1 MPAKFDR
8 CVRGVKK
15 RSKGRVNAYAV
26 CTAAGTRRGNPSKV
40 RIIHDY
46 SPRLG
51 VFNGKVYLIDENSE
65 TINGI
70 PLKVQGTYGDH
81 EVAYSSQLEWNR
93 AYAGKV
99 GDTTIIQVPWAG
111 GRKEFAVYNTD
122 RYQKLEDKEQ
132 PKAKVVKPKKADTYK
147 GFFIAKDSHGYL
159 AADEQRN
166 LVRGEETFTGST
178 KGSIHKQVDNWLELQ
193 EEIKRGPG
201 TRGNPIGTVR
211 YGLFAS
217 EAEANKAANY
227 VNKQAG
233 FVPMPTPVTG
243 GYELIIPAS
252 KVSLVEGI
260 LKRMKKNPGY
270 GRHLDD
276 NYAPITLYRYFTTKQ
291 AAQSYLRLNSWPG
304 GVESKRG
311 GWPGS
316 RDWVAGEEFRVKVPD
331 GGTRL
336 IGRQGNPVDLETYAP
351 FTARFA
357 RYERENG
364 FESGVADA
372 LRGTPMKS
380 RADMVNSMPTTITS
394 VEALKKAAPGLELD
408 LEETVQ
414 GFIDHRYTYYK
425 MGYESV
431 TVIEST
437 ASSKKEA
444 ERTASSLKS
453 NGYTIRGIEKRGPY
467 EFVVVAATGKRLR
480 ELPYGA
486 RRKGNPDRLTAKKFY
501 EFGTTRGTQDRQ
513 SSSVGLSVDPDVQSR
528 SGFSF
533 IWDRAL
539 SNGEVLKK
547 DEQKYRQ
554 QFFDGYYNAYSN
566 LGKRY
571 RRRNPESGAESMYES
586 FHGAPSEEVLEFRE
600 DEHYHGNLAGL
611 GVLVELKLVT
621 TTGYDVTLTFS
632 DPEALIASNPE
643 TSDPI
648 YTDLGYGSL
657 YQKRK
662 GKTWWVR
669 PSHRDSRFTPGKGPD
684 GSKFGDWQK
693 VGETLGPDRALA
705 SGKLVPYQGNPG
717 IWDRLKRI
725 GSKSTVYHVPK
736 HSERM
741 TKATVYQGREI
752 FKTQEGDY
760 RVPSLE
766 RESSFDSLADAKKF
780 VGAWKGNPAPKGQ
793 SEAFKAGYRYYHSRL
808 KSSKG
813 AFSVQSG
820 AEKYAEK
827 FGVRTMSGA
836 YQNEATRARIKAAQ
850 DAYDQFLDGT
860 VYAHDERLKAQHP
873 DSEENPGPFQS
884 ASQLIGSTGKY
895 LDNQLGRVLN
905 KRNPVSLDPALLC
918 SNEDGTQLYVQ
929 GGDQSV
935 DLKSIHMADVPVKD
949 SMVLGEAYFV
959 SYFTEKDFD
968 DHQPTIYEHDLAEES
983 DPPKPKYRK
992 GEVHTAANRPGLG
1005 QGSGCYPTVRYD
1017 VLNQRVYLDGGDYEI
1032 KKPLMGTSPGIEN

>member
-159 AADEQRN
+159 AASEQKN
-166 LVRGEETFTGST
+166 LVRGEEEFTGST

-193 EEIKRGPG
+193 EEIKRGH
-201 TRGNPIGTVR
+201 
-211 YGLFAS
+211 
-217 EAEANKAANY
+217 
-227 VNKQAG
+227 
-233 FVPMPTPVTG
+233 
-243 GYELIIPAS
+243 
-252 KVSLVEGI
+252 
-260 LKRMKKNPGY
+260 NPGY

-276 NYAPITLYRYFTTKQ
+276 NYAPITLYKYFTTKQ

-316 RDWVAGEEFRVKVPD
+316 RDWAAGEEFRVKVPD

-380 RADMVNSMPTTITS
+380 RVDMVNNMPTTITS

-566 LGKRY
+566 LGKR
-571 RRRNPESGAESMYES
+571 RRNPESGAESMYES

-741 TKATVYQGREI
+741 TRATVYQGREI

-780 VGAWKGNPAPKGQ
+780 VGAWKGNPGGKRPVPRELMPELLNLWHL
-793 SEAFKAGYRYYHSRL
+793 SRTAG
-808 KSSKG
+808 KSSRYDRMLWAQKE
-813 AFSVQSG
+813 FLKIYPEQSPNG
-820 AEKYAEK
+820 VWLDLEKAISH
-827 FGVRTMSGA
+827 GM
-836 YQNEATRARIKAAQ
+836 
-850 DAYDQFLDGT
+850 
-860 VYAHDERLKAQHP
+860 
-873 DSEENPGPFQS
+873 NPGPFQS

-992 GEVHTAANRPGLG
+992 DEVHTAANRPGLG